1 MNAVIKG
8 LEKCKI
14 AGRFVTEDD
23 DEVDGDEASDRI
35 SIPRIARLAKAA
47 NVINCLS
54 TPILLLLHLILC
66 IPTFRNRDFSKV

>member
-14 AGRFVTEDD
+14 AGRFVTEED

-47 NVINCLS
+47 NVINSVS
-54 TPILLLLHLILC
+54 TPILLLLQI
-66 IPTFRNRDFSKV
+66 I